1 MKYLLKSGTVWS
13 QGKKTERDIYID
25 GDRIAEPFSEN
36 EADLLID
43 LSGQEVFPG
52 FVDLHCHLREPGY
65 SNKETVATGT
75 IAAAKGGF
83 TTVVAMPNTSPVLDT
98 PWEMENYLKYL
109 EEKAVI
115 RVLPVAPLTKGREGK
130 ALADLGSLKSLGVK
144 FASDDGSDVQDA
156 FLMRSALAYAA
167 DHDMTVLSHAE
178 IESLAQGS
186 VHEGYLTRDYG
197 IRGISSTS
205 ESVAVAR
212 NLLLA
217 KEVGARIHFCHL
229 STKESVSLV
238 KLGKE
243 MGVQVTAEVTP
254 HHLYFTDLDVV
265 PFDTAYKVNPPIR
278 EPEDRDA
285 LKKALLD
292 GTIDAVATDHAPHT
306 EDEKARPLD
315 EAPFGISSIEVA
327 ASIVYT
333 CFQDTTVLYEKLC
346 KKPYEIIGEKNEL
359 EVGDPS
365 DLTVFNPRANF
376 VVSADSWASK
386 GKNSPYFGRALKG
399 RVTLTIQGGRIVYE
413 A

>member
-13 QGKKTERDIYID
+13 QGKKTDRDIYID
-25 GDRIAEPFSEN
+25 GVKIDEPFSEN

-167 DHDMTVLSHAE
+167 DHDMTVLST
-178 IESLAQGS
+178 Q
-186 VHEGYLTRDYG
+186 
-197 IRGISSTS
+197 
-205 ESVAVAR
+205 
-212 NLLLA
+212 
-217 KEVGARIHFCHL
+217 K
-229 STKESVSLV
+229 
-238 KLGKE
+238 
-243 MGVQVTAEVTP
+243 
-254 HHLYFTDLDVV
+254 
-265 PFDTAYKVNPPIR
+265 
-278 EPEDRDA
+278 
-285 LKKALLD
+285 
-292 GTIDAVATDHAPHT
+292 
-306 EDEKARPLD
+306 
-315 EAPFGISSIEVA
+315 
-327 ASIVYT
+327 
-333 CFQDTTVLYEKLC
+333 
-346 KKPYEIIGEKNEL
+346 
-359 EVGDPS
+359 
-365 DLTVFNPRANF
+365 
-376 VVSADSWASK
+376 
-386 GKNSPYFGRALKG
+386 
-399 RVTLTIQGGRIVYE
+399 
-413 A
+413 